1 MNTRRGFL
9 LYTLRRIVAA
19 IALLIGVTIVTF
31 VLVRLVPGDPV
42 SAALGGQTS
51 DPKVVA
57 AYRHRYRLD
66 EPLPVQYLAY
76 MSRLL
81 HGDLGESQQTLTPV
95 AQNLSEYVPATFEL
109 ALPAMMISLL
119 LSVVLGLASAMRR
132 DSHADQAIRVTS
144 LLGVSTPPF
153 WLALLAIYVVGFK
166 LNLLPHGGRLGPEYD
181 PPPKVTGMFTV
192 DALLAGRWSEFGD
205 ALNHLILPVTVLTA
219 YGTGLLTRF
228 ARAAALDVLD
238 REYIRSA
245 WAKGIPA
252 RLVLVRHVL
261 RPALIQIITVSG
273 LAFASLLAG
282 AVLIEQAFSWPGLG
296 QYAYRAANGL
306 DLPAIMG
313 VTLFVAACYIVINL
327 VVDLLYGV
335 IDPRIRVR

>member
-9 LYTLRRIVAA
+9 VYTLRRLLAA

-42 SAALGGQTS
+42 TAALGGQTS
-51 DPKVVA
+51 NPKVVA
-57 AYRHRYRLD
+57 AYRHRYKLD
-66 EPLPVQYLAY
+66 KPLPLQYVAY
-76 MSRLL
+76 MDRLL
-81 HGDLGESQQTLTPV
+81 HGDLGESEQTLTPV
-95 AQNLSEYVPATFEL
+95 AQNLSDYVPATLEL
-109 ALPAMMISLL
+109 ALPAMTISFILA
-119 LSVVLGLASAMRR
+119 VVLGLASAMRR
-132 DSHADQAIRVTS
+132 GSAADQTIRVTS

-153 WLALLAIYVVGFK
+153 WLALLAIYVIGFK

-181 PPPKVTGMFTV
+181 PPPKVTGLFTV
-192 DALLAGRWSEFGD
+192 DALVAGRWSEFVD
-205 ALNHLILPVTVLTA
+205 ALDHLILPVVVLAA

-228 ARAAALDVLD
+228 ARAAALDVHD

-252 RLVLVRHVL
+252 RMVLLRHIL

-282 AVLIEQAFSWPGLG
+282 AVLIEQAFSWPGIG
-296 QYAYRAANGL
+296 EYAYRAANAL

-313 VTLFVAACYIVINL
+313 VTLFVATCYVVINL

>member
-1 MNTRRGFL
+1 MNTRRGFV
-9 LYTLRRIVAA
+9 LYALRRLVAA
-19 IALLIGVTIVTF
+19 FVLLIGVTIVTF

-42 SAALGGQTS
+42 AAALGGQTS

-57 AYRHRYRLD
+57 AYRHRYALD
-66 EPLPVQYLAY
+66 RPLPVQYLAY
-76 MSRLL
+76 MSRLV
-81 HGDLGESQQTLTPV
+81 HGDLGESEQTLTPV
-95 AQNLSEYVPATFEL
+95 AQNLGEYIPATLEIS
-109 ALPAMMISLL
+109 LPAMTISFVLAIALGL
-119 LSVVLGLASAMRR
+119 LSALRR
-132 DSHADQAIRVTS
+132 AKPSDQAIRVAS

-153 WLALLAIYVVGFK
+153 WLALLAIYVIGFK
-166 LNLLPHGGRLGPEYD
+166 LSLLPQGGRLSPSYD
-181 PPPKVTGMFTV
+181 PPPHVTGMFTI
-192 DALLAGRWSEFGD
+192 DSLLAGKWSEFGN
-205 ALNHLILPVTVLTA
+205 AAEHLVLPVVVLAA

-245 WAKGIPA
+245 WAKGIPG
-252 RLVLVRHVL
+252 RLVLARHVL
-261 RPALIQIITVSG
+261 RPALVQIITVSG

-335 IDPRIRVR
+335 IDPRIRV

>member
-9 LYTLRRIVAA
+9 LYTLRRIIAA
-19 IALLIGVTIVTF
+19 AALLIGVTIVTF

-42 SAALGGQTS
+42 AAALGGQTS

-57 AYRHRYRLD
+57 AYRHRYELD
-66 EPLPVQYLAY
+66 KPLPVQYLAY

-95 AQNLSEYVPATFEL
+95 AQNLSEFVPATLEL
-109 ALPAMMISLL
+109 ALPAMAISFV
-119 LSVVLGLASAMRR
+119 LSVILGLGSAMRR
-132 DSHADQAIRVTS
+132 GSPVDQAIRVTS

-153 WLALLAIYVVGFK
+153 WLALLAIYVIGFK
-166 LNLLPHGGRLGPEYD
+166 LNLLPHGGRLGPQYD

-192 DALLAGRWSEFGD
+192 DSLLAGRWSEFAD
-205 ALNHLILPVTVLTA
+205 AVDHLILPVTVLTA

-228 ARAAALDVLD
+228 ARAATLDVYD

-245 WAKGIPA
+245 WAKGLPA
-252 RLVLVRHVL
+252 RLVLVRHIL

-313 VTLFVAACYIVINL
+313 VTLFVATCYVVINL
-327 VVDLLYGV
+327 AVDLLYGV